1 MTASVFEYFETLGE
15 GVAGVVYRAKD
26 PKGREVAV
34 KLLREAS
41 AKDEDTVR
49 RFRREVD
56 IATMLE
62 HENLVTA
69 FEGGRT
75 AAGRLYLSSEFIKG
89 GNVARLLEANRPLTE
104 AAALSV
110 ARDVARALGYLHAQ
124 KLVHRDV
131 KPENV
136 IVRGDGLAKLSDFGL
151 ARSAAPGGA
160 RLTATGE
167 VLGTPYYIAPEQIR
181 AQKDIDIRADLYS
194 LGCMLYEWVSGKR
207 PYEGASVVEILS
219 GHVKG
224 AIPDLAAARPGVNP
238 GTVALVSALLAKD
251 REARPKAPADVEKK
265 CGEILGAL
273 GAADGGRADVQAA
286 VAKLPTGGG
295 SGPKTAGPAQTLTSA
310 DATAAQGG
318 RSARLKLKLQGAKST
333 LTLFIFAG
341 DRLQLG
347 RDSIDRSTNDVCLR
361 VKGPGGDVGSKKIAS
376 MHLRVEI
383 DAKGAH
389 VKDLE
394 TQGGTKVGG
403 MRLQPKVPFQVRS
416 TGRLDLA
423 GGLDL
428 EMRVFPGE
436 TAGAP
441 PAAVVLSRPSNGG
454 DQAYA
459 LVREKLLLG
468 ESGGAPVAGAHSGS
482 VLRVEGHGFTINNQ
496 PIAVGR
502 TVEASGLKVEVMEI
516 KPEDMK

>member
-1 MTASVFEYFETLGE
+1 MSASVFEYFETLGE

-34 KLLREAS
+34 KLLREAA
-41 AKDEDTVR
+41 AKDDDLLR

-62 HENLVTA
+62 HEHLVTA

-75 AAGRLYLSSEFIKG
+75 AAGRLYLSSELILG
-89 GNVARLLEANRPLTE
+89 GNAARLLEANRPLSE
-104 AAALSV
+104 AAAVAL

-136 IVRGDGLAKLSDFGL
+136 LVRADGLAKLSDFGL

-167 VLGTPYYIAPEQIR
+167 VLGTPYYIAPEQIK
-181 AQKDIDIRADLYS
+181 AQKDIDIRADIYS
-194 LGCMLYEWVSGKR
+194 LGCMLFEWLAGKR
-207 PYEGASVVEILS
+207 PYDGASVVEILS

-224 AIPDLAAARPGVNP
+224 AVPELAAARPGLH
-238 GTVALVSALLAKD
+238 GATVALVGACLAKD
-251 REARPKAPADVEKK
+251 RAERPAAPADVEKR
-265 CGEILGAL
+265 CGEILAAL
-273 GAADGGRADVQAA
+273 GAGDGRQALLEA
-286 VAKLPTGGG
+286 AAKMP
-295 SGPKTAGPAQTLTSA
+295 SAAGASARPAAPAQTLSSA
-310 DATAAQGG
+310 DAVAAQGG
-318 RSARLKLKLQGAKST
+318 RSPRLKLKISGSKST
-333 LTLFIFAG
+333 LTLFVFAG
-341 DRLQLG
+341 DRLQCG
-347 RDSIDRSTNDVCLR
+347 RDAVDRSTNDVCLR
-361 VKGPGGDVGSKKIAS
+361 VKGPGGDVGSKKIS
-376 MHLRVEI
+376 SVHLRVELTE
-383 DAKGAH
+383 KGAS

-416 TGRLDLA
+416 SARIDVA

-428 EMRVFPGE
+428 EMRVFASE
-436 TAGAP
+436 AAGAP

-468 ESGGAPVAGAHSGS
+468 ESGGAPVAGAHAGS
-482 VLRVEGHGFTINNQ
+482 VLRVEAGGFTLNGQ
-496 PIAVGR
+496 PLGVGKAL
-502 TVEASGLKVEVMEI
+502 EASGLKVEAAEI
-516 KPEDMK
+516 RPEDMK